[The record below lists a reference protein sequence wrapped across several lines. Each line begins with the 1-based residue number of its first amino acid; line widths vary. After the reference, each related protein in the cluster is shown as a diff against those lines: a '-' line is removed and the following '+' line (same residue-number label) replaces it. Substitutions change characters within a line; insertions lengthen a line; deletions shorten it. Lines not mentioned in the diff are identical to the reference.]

1 MCGCATNGSMVPAGA
16 DVMIPKT
23 DPAATILA
31 ASRRLAHALVQD
43 HARRAVAAG
52 QLVWRTPRIL
62 HWSAWLRQ
70 QWLER
75 RALGQHPALRLLSP
89 AQARV
94 IWSDVVRASEHG
106 AGLLTPAGAARL
118 AARGWQYLQ
127 EYLIPLDDLSQADGA
142 EAQALAHWCT
152 GFQAR
157 CRSMNAL
164 DEASLLHWA
173 HEQALLPHEPVA
185 LAGFDI
191 VPPALQ
197 RLFDRWRAHGK
208 LLETHEATPEES
220 GRVVVVA
227 AREREHELELAA
239 RWARAQWQQ
248 DVRRIGVVIPDL
260 QGRRAAVRRVF
271 EDVFAPGRRAVGQDP
286 HDSAVMI
293 AAAQPL
299 TDYPLV
305 EAAMQVLQFV
315 LPDRSSVHAGRLLRS
330 PFLGGAE
337 LEQDR
342 RALADGRLR
351 QERRECWDWYE
362 LERWAGV
369 TQCEQL
375 QHHAREVCTRLRGE
389 TSTAPPSRWAERFHG
404 WLKAAGWPGER
415 TLSGVEYQTR
425 NKFHAALA
433 EFGTFD
439 AVNARLG
446 LPAALAR
453 LQELLAETPFEPE
466 TSPGVVTVIDPTTVA
481 GMRFDALWVAGLD
494 AGSLPGPVS
503 PDPLIPLSIQQ
514 KASMPG
520 ACAEEVMRQ
529 ARRRLS
535 GWVGCAAQV
544 VLSWPRQEA
553 EAVLRPS
560 ALLAPWM
567 SRDGVQEAP
576 SLARERAWRHTL
588 FAHRPRMEMFE
599 DDRAPAL
606 TDSAARG
613 GARTLELQSCCPFRA
628 QAELRLGAAA
638 LPRIGLGVEPMD
650 RGTILHRVLA
660 EVWKSLGTQ
669 AALRSLAQEEL
680 QAQVRAAAQRHVAR
694 ALRPTLQHR
703 VRLAALETEHIVE
716 QVLRLLEL
724 EKLRAPFGIRV
735 AEASEPYMI
744 GGLAITLQPD
754 RVDELDEGGQLLID
768 YKLGAAHHPR
778 QWLDTWP
785 GRPQRP
791 QLPLYALAHQ
801 DSLRALAFVVLAPGT
816 VEYRGWSDGTAV
828 GPGVD
833 PYPQGVRPDEAAPD
847 WPTLLAY
854 WRSTL
859 TQLARAYVAG
869 EAAVDPLP
877 QACTWCHLSTM
888 CRIHEQAP
896 VFAGDDAQ
904 NGWADE

>member
-1 MCGCATNGSMVPAGA
+1 MP
-16 DVMIPKT
+16 PKI
-23 DPAATILA
+23 ASVTILA

-62 HWSAWLRQ
+62 HWSTWLRQ

-75 RALGQHPALRLLSP
+75 RALGQHPALRLLTP

-94 IWSDVVRASEHG
+94 IWSDVVGASEPG

-118 AARGWQYLQ
+118 AARSWQYMQ
-127 EYLIPLDDLSQADGA
+127 EYLLPLEDLSQADGA
-142 EAQALAHWCT
+142 EAQALAHWCA

-164 DEASLLHWA
+164 DEADLLYWA

-185 LAGFDI
+185 LVGFDV
-191 VPPALQ
+191 VPPALR

-208 LLETHEATPEES
+208 LLEADETAFEER
-220 GRVVVVA
+220 GQVAVVT

-239 RWARAQWQQ
+239 RWARAHWQQ
-248 DVRRIGVVIPDL
+248 GVRRIGIVIPDL
-260 QGRRAAVRRVF
+260 QARRAAVRRVF

-286 HDSAVMI
+286 QSSAVTI

-315 LPDRSSVHAGRLLRS
+315 LPGRSSVHAGRLLRS
-330 PFLGGAE
+330 PFLGSAE
-337 LEQDR
+337 GEQDR

-351 QERRECWDWYE
+351 QERRECWDWFE

-369 TQCEQL
+369 TQCERL

-389 TSTAPPSRWAERFHG
+389 TSAAPPSRWAERFHG

-415 TLSGVEYQTR
+415 TLSGVEHQTR

-439 AVNARLG
+439 AVHTLLG

-453 LQELLAETPFEPE
+453 LQELLGETAFEPE
-466 TSPGVVTVIDPTTVA
+466 TPPGVVTVIDPTTVT

-494 AGSLPGPVS
+494 AGSFPGPVS

-514 KASMPG
+514 NAGMPG

-560 ALLAPWM
+560 ALLAPWAPA
-567 SRDGVQEAP
+567 DGAQEVAP
-576 SLARERAWRHTL
+576 LAGVRAWHRSL
-588 FAHRPRMEMFE
+588 FAHRPRMETFE
-599 DDRAPAL
+599 DDRAPMLA
-606 TDSAARG
+606 DSAARG
-613 GARTLELQSCCPFRA
+613 GARTLELQSSCPFRA
-628 QAELRLGAAA
+628 QAELRLGATA
-638 LPRIGLGVEPMD
+638 LARIGLGIEPMD

-669 AALRSLAQEEL
+669 ATLHSLAQEQL

-694 ALRPTLQHR
+694 ALRPALR
-703 VRLAALETEHIVE
+703 YRARLAALETEHVIG

-754 RVDELDEGGQLLID
+754 RIDELGEGGQLLID
-768 YKLGAAHHPR
+768 YKLGTAHQPR

-801 DSLRALAFVVLAPGT
+801 DSLRALAFIVLAPGT

-833 PYPQGVRPDEAAPD
+833 AYPQGIRPDETVSD
-847 WPTLLAY
+847 WPALLAH

-877 QACTWCHLSTM
+877 YACTWCHLSTM
-888 CRIHEQAP
+888 CRIHEHAP
-896 VFAGDDAQ
+896 AFTGEDAPSEWRDD
-904 NGWADE
+904 E